1 MHISS
6 LPSPYGIGTLGR
18 AAYDF
23 ADFLERTSQHVWQV
37 LPLSPTGFGDSPYQ
51 SFSSFAGNPYFID
64 LDMLCDDGLLSLG
77 DYDGLNWGSDPAR
90 VDYGAIYNNR
100 FPVLRLACAKL
111 TERPVGDFEA
121 FCEKNAFWLED
132 YSLFMSLKE
141 RFGGRSWTQWDEPYR
156 LREPNAIERARW
168 ELRSNITF
176 WKAVQYLFFRQWN
189 ALHEYC
195 RNKNIE
201 IIGDLPIYVSPD
213 SADIWANP
221 SIFAL
226 DENLSPV
233 EVAGCPPDVFTVDG
247 QLWGNPLYNWQ
258 ALRADGYKWWINRI
272 AQQFSLYDT
281 VRIDHFRGFD
291 SYYCIPSGAENAR
304 CGVWRESPGLDLFRA
319 IESALGKKSIIAEDL
334 GYLTDTVRALLRDS
348 GFPGMKVLQFA
359 FDKRDDS
366 DYLPHNFVK
375 NCVGY
380 TGTHD
385 NDTVCGWF
393 ETAPE
398 AGRAKALAYM
408 RVGQY
413 ESPVRAMLATL
424 WASVADLAIT
434 TMQDVL
440 ELGSE
445 ARMNIPGT
453 CGGNW
458 QWRMTPDSLKSEQAE
473 YLAYITQ
480 LYSRA

>member
-23 ADFLERTSQHVWQV
+23 ADFLESAGQHVWQV

-64 LDMLCDDGLLSLG
+64 LDLLCDDGLLSRG
-77 DYDGLNWGSDPAR
+77 DYDGLNWGSNPSK
-90 VDYGAIYNNR
+90 VDYGAIYKNR
-100 FPVLRLACAKL
+100 FPVLRLACARL
-111 TERPVGDFEA
+111 TDRSNYEFDS

-141 RFGGRSWTQWDEPYR
+141 RFGGRSWTQWDDPYR
-156 LREPNAIERARW
+156 LREPNAIESARW

-195 RNKNIE
+195 RSKNIE
-201 IIGDLPIYVSPD
+201 IIGDLPIYVAPD

-221 SIFAL
+221 SVFAL
-226 DENLSPV
+226 DDNLTPV
-233 EVAGCPPDVFTVDG
+233 EVAGCPPDVFTADG

-258 ALRADGYKWWINRI
+258 ALRAEGYRWWIDRI

-291 SYYCIPSGAENAR
+291 TYYCIPCGAENAR
-304 CGVWRESPGLDLFRA
+304 IGAWREGPGMDLFRA
-319 IESALGKKSIIAEDL
+319 IESSLGKKSIIAEDL
-334 GYLTDTVRALLRDS
+334 GYLTDSVRALLRNS

-385 NDTVCGWF
+385 NDTVLGWF
-393 ETAPE
+393 EAAPE

-424 WASVADLAIT
+424 WASVADLVIT

-440 ELGSE
+440 ELGSK

-453 CGGNW
+453 CGENW
-458 QWRMTPDSLKSEQAE
+458 QWRMTFDSLKPEQAE
-473 YLAYITQ
+473 YLSYITQ